1 MATTT
6 SDFTEA
12 EHPRDEDGQFKPKR
26 ATGNGRRKTAQSTQP
41 RQTKTQPQRRGK
53 QSSASTGALLGAA
66 AAGVAVG
73 VAAMF
78 GRKFA
83 VQAPTALAGDW
94 DQALK
99 AEHEATLTV
108 FDKLEASDSTQTTK
122 RTMLLAHLKH
132 ALGKHAFQE
141 ENTVYPMLRDNGQTE
156 EADELNGEHGY
167 VKQYLHD
174 LEMMPKDSPMF
185 LSKLAD
191 FRRDIEDH
199 MRDEEG
205 RIFPALKAKLSAEE
219 NKKLTVA
226 MNKEGLKLA

>member
-6 SDFTEA
+6 DNFSETK
-12 EHPRDEDGQFKPKR
+12 HPRDEDGKFTDKR
-26 ATGNGRRKTAQSTQP
+26 DTRAKANSSRPRTQSRTTSP
-41 RQTKTQPQRRGK
+41 
-53 QSSASTGALLGAA
+53 STGAILGAA

-73 VAAMF
+73 IAAMF

-83 VQAPTALAGDW
+83 MQAPTALAGNW
-94 DQALK
+94 DEALK
-99 AEHEATLTV
+99 AEHKATLVV
-108 FDKLEASDSTQTTK
+108 FDKLEATDSTQTTK
-122 RTMLLAHLKH
+122 RTMLLGHLKH

-141 ENTVYPMLRDNGQTE
+141 ENTVYPMLRDNGLSE
-156 EADELNGEHGY
+156 GADELNQEHGY

-174 LEMMPKDSPMF
+174 LEMMPKDSAMF

-199 MRDEEG
+199 MREEETSL
-205 RIFPALKAKLSAEE
+205 FPELRAKLSDEE
-219 NKKLTVA
+219 NKALTVA

>member
-1 MATTT
+1 MSTTT
-6 SDFTEA
+6 KTDTTDKKARSIRVGEND
-12 EHPRDEDGQFKPKR
+12 
-26 ATGNGRRKTAQSTQP
+26 NGT
-41 RQTKTQPQRRGK
+41 
-53 QSSASTGALLGAA
+53 STGALLGVA

-73 VAAMF
+73 VAAMI

-94 DQALK
+94 DVALK
-99 AEHEATLTV
+99 AEHEATKLI
-108 FDKLEASDSTQTTK
+108 FNKLEQTDSTQTSK
-122 RTMLLAHLKH
+122 RTIMIAQLKH

-141 ENTVYPMLRDNGQTE
+141 ENVVYPMLRDNNQIAD
-156 EADELNGEHGY
+156 ADELNGEHGY

-185 LSKLAD
+185 LTKLAE

-199 MRDEEG
+199 MREEED
-205 RIFPALKAKLSAEE
+205 RIFPELKAKLTSEE
-219 NKKLTVA
+219 NKKVTVA

>member
-6 SDFTEA
+6 KTST
-12 EHPRDEDGQFKPKR
+12 PRDEDGKFTEKADRKR
-26 ATGNGRRKTAQSTQP
+26 TPRRNAETDNGP
-41 RQTKTQPQRRGK
+41 
-53 QSSASTGALLGAA
+53 SSGALIGAA
-66 AAGVAVG
+66 AAGLAVG
-73 VAAMF
+73 IAAVV

-94 DQALK
+94 DVALK
-99 AEHEATLTV
+99 AEHEATKLV
-108 FDKLEASDSTQTTK
+108 FNKLEQTDSAQTTK
-122 RTMLLAHLKH
+122 RTMMLAQLKH

-141 ENTVYPMLRDNGQTE
+141 ENVVYPMLRDNNQVAD
-156 EADELNGEHGY
+156 ADELNGEHGY

-185 LSKLAD
+185 LTKLAE

-199 MRDEEG
+199 MREEED
-205 RIFPALKAKLSAEE
+205 RVFPELKAKLSAAE
-219 NKKLTVA
+219 NKKVTFA